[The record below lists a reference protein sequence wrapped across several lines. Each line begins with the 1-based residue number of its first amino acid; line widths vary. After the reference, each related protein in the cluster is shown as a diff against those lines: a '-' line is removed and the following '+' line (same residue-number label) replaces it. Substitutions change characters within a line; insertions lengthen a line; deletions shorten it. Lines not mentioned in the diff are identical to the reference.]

1 MKASTLRPA
10 FAGGLFLAGIFIVFG
25 LVALVSRSGAQ
36 VAGQSTQT
44 ITIKAN
50 DVQFDVDTVTA
61 SVGQTVTIRFE
72 NDDNMDHALS
82 IDALNVQSVEVKP
95 HGTTSITFT
104 PQKAGTYP
112 FYCPLPGHAAL
123 GMVGTLQVSS

>member
-1 MKASTLRPA
+1 VKSSTLRPA
-10 FAGGLFLAGIFIVFG
+10 FAGGLFLAGIFIIFG
-25 LVALVSRSGAQ
+25 LVALVWRGSANTIQPLR
-36 VAGQSTQT
+36 T

-50 DVQFDVDTVTA
+50 DVQFDADTVTA
-61 SVGQTVTIRFE
+61 SVGQPITIRFE

-82 IDALNVQSVEVKP
+82 IDALNVQSDEIKP
-95 HGTTSITFT
+95 HQTTSITFT

-123 GMVGTLQVSS
+123 GMVGTLQVVS